1 MSTLPIMKPSRPVGT
16 NKISQGTFAYFKA
29 RLKQR
34 MFNVVIG
41 EFRKSGLTKADYG
54 KRLGMDAAQVN
65 RLLGGPGNLT
75 LETVSALLFAATG
88 AELSGLALAYP
99 LYPQESR
106 EVEPSQREAIT
117 PLSNGTMDSLTNDTA
132 PLSAS
137 QAASNH
143 IGLSQS
149 LQEMRLGGLAGL
161 PKIGGSRTLY
171 GPAPLNSPGINRTGL
186 ESGYVPIQ
194 AVENDLFSGG
204 TRGAT
209 FANAQRDTSWAS
221 STAQMAEM
229 GLVG

>member
-1 MSTLPIMKPSRPVGT
+1 MSISPIMRPSRPIGT
-16 NKISQGTFAYFKA
+16 NKIPQGTFAYFKA

-88 AELSGLALAYP
+88 AELSGLSLGYP
-99 LYPQESR
+99 LHQEAP
-106 EVEPSQREAIT
+106 EIEPHTREAIE
-117 PLSNGTMDSLTNDTA
+117 PLANRNVEDN
-132 PLSAS
+132 
-137 QAASNH
+137 
-143 IGLSQS
+143 QS

-161 PKIGGSRTLY
+161 ARVRAGHKVY
-171 GPAPLNSPGINRTGL
+171 GLAPLNSPGINRTGL

-194 AVENDLFSGG
+194 AVGG
-204 TRGAT
+204 DVFPGGAPGAKFGVPQT
-209 FANAQRDTSWAS
+209 GAGWAS
-221 STAQMAEM
+221 STLQTADVE
-229 GLVG
+229 LVG